1 MLGYVISDGRGTVD
15 PLMAEVARRLTDQG
29 WPVAGVIQVN
39 TETGP
44 ETKCDMDLQVLT
56 GAEPV
61 RISQRLGRLAR
72 GCRLDPSGL
81 ERAVGLVERALD
93 GRPRLLIIN
102 KFGKAELEGR
112 GFRPLIGRALVE
124 GVPVL
129 TAVNRT
135 NLPGFHAFTDGIG
148 TALPPEPDAIIDWC
162 AGQVVP
168 QPV

>member
-15 PLMAEVARRLTDQG
+15 PLMAEVARRLMAQG
-29 WPVAGVIQVN
+29 WPLAGVIQVN

-56 GAEPV
+56 GAEAV

-72 GCRLDPSGL
+72 GCRLDPQGL

-93 GRPRLLIIN
+93 AGPRLLLIN

-112 GFRPLIGRALVE
+112 GFRPLIGRALGE

-135 NLPGFHAFTDGIG
+135 NLPGFHAFTEGIG
-148 TALPPEPDAIIDWC
+148 TALPPEPEAIVEWSG
-162 AGQVVP
+162 AQVTQVV
-168 QPV
+168 

>member
-15 PLMAEVARRLTDQG
+15 PLMADVARRLMAQG

-39 TETGP
+39 AETGP
-44 ETKCDMDLQVLT
+44 DTRCDMDLQVLT
-56 GAEPV
+56 GSEAV

-72 GCRLDPSGL
+72 GCRLDPAGL

-93 GRPRLLIIN
+93 AGPRLVLIN

-112 GFRPLIGRALVE
+112 GFRPLIGRALIE

-135 NLPGFHAFTDGIG
+135 NLPGFLAFTDGIG
-148 TALPPEPDAIIDWC
+148 IALPAEPEAVIAWC
-162 AGQVVP
+162 TAQMT
-168 QPV
+168 QAA

>member
-1 MLGYVISDGRGTVD
+1 MLGYVISEGRGTVD
-15 PLMAEVARRLTDQG
+15 PLMADVARKLMAEG
-29 WPVAGVIQVN
+29 WPVAGVVQVN

-44 ETKCDMDLQVLT
+44 DTKCDMDLQVLT
-56 GAEPV
+56 GTEAV

-72 GCRLDPSGL
+72 GCRLDPQGL

-93 GRPRLLIIN
+93 AGPRLVVIN

-112 GFRPLIGRALVE
+112 GFRPLIGRALAG

-135 NLPGFHAFTDGIG
+135 NLAGFHAFTDGIG
-148 TALPPEPDAIIDWC
+148 TALPPDATAVLNWVM
-162 AGQVVP
+162 GQVASAA
-168 QPV
+168 

>member
-15 PLMAEVARRLTDQG
+15 PLMAEIARRLTDRG

-81 ERAVGLVERALD
+81 ERAVGLVERRSMA
-93 GRPRLLIIN
+93 GRDCSSSTSS
-102 KFGKAELEGR
+102 A
-112 GFRPLIGRALVE
+112 RPNWKGAAS
-124 GVPVL
+124 GP
-129 TAVNRT
+129 
-135 NLPGFHAFTDGIG
+135 
-148 TALPPEPDAIIDWC
+148 
-162 AGQVVP
+162 
-168 QPV
+168 